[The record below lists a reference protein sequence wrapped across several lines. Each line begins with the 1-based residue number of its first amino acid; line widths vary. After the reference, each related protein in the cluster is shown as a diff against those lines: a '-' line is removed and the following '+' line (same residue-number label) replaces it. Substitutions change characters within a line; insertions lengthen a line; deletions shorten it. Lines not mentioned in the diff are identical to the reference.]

1 MRDKPKE
8 TFYLTDNH
16 GIPYRPGYP
25 LHRVHSSGDI
35 PAPPE
40 LGRNISI
47 PTIFPERSAQTARFS
62 RTSEAQGT
70 QLSGSTSRR
79 RLLQGELS
87 AGGDMQLY
95 NLIGEDTAMKRLL
108 LVFSL
113 MCVLGFA
120 GQASAALQKKINIF
134 NGAQVEIDTLY
145 ISPTNAND
153 WEENILKEETLPN
166 GDKADIEISRTE
178 NAEAWDIKVTNK
190 KGESMTWIGVPLNKS
205 GQITLLPNGQYNA
218 Q

>member
-1 MRDKPKE
+1 MSAR
-8 TFYLTDNH
+8 L
-16 GIPYRPGYP
+16 
-25 LHRVHSSGDI
+25 SS
-35 PAPPE
+35 
-40 LGRNISI
+40 
-47 PTIFPERSAQTARFS
+47 
-62 RTSEAQGT
+62 AQGT
-70 QLSGSTSRR
+70 LLGRYSCSSRTGQGYLHTDVLSGTPHTNGAFTRDAGRAGHSTGSESTSRR
-79 RLLQGELS
+79 HLLQGELS
-87 AGGDMQLY
+87 SGGGIQLY
-95 NLIGEDTAMKRLL
+95 NLIGEDSAMKRLL

-153 WEENILKEETLPN
+153 WEENVLKQETLPN

-218 Q
+218 K

>member
-1 MRDKPKE
+1 
-8 TFYLTDNH
+8 
-16 GIPYRPGYP
+16 
-25 LHRVHSSGDI
+25 
-35 PAPPE
+35 
-40 LGRNISI
+40 
-47 PTIFPERSAQTARFS
+47 
-62 RTSEAQGT
+62 
-70 QLSGSTSRR
+70 
-79 RLLQGELS
+79 
-87 AGGDMQLY
+87 
-95 NLIGEDTAMKRLL
+95 MKRLL

-153 WEENILKEETLPN
+153 WEENVLKQETLPN

-218 Q
+218 K

>member
-8 TFYLTDNH
+8 TDYLTDNH

-40 LGRNISI
+40 LGGNISI
-47 PTIFPERSAQTARFS
+47 PALFPERSHKRRVSLGRRKS
-62 RTSEAQGT
+62 RALHSH
-70 QLSGSTSRR
+70 RR
-79 RLLQGELS
+79 RLLQSELS
-87 AGGDMQLY
+87 AGSDTQLY